1 MVLSLGGVVHGA
13 TLALAVS
20 TDVFVAFFGCG
31 GRGIGLKRRTA
42 VVSAVVCSCIF
53 LAFGLIGSVA
63 TPFVPDEIEKYVG
76 FATLMLIG
84 LTRVFDRAVKAV
96 IRRFRQRLSLIFK
109 VYAEPELA
117 DLDAGG
123 DLSIREGVLLAS
135 ATSIDAAIT
144 ALGSGMSGSY
154 VLAAAAFTVV
164 FSFAAVTLGVC
175 LGRYLS
181 GKCPLN
187 LSVVGGVIL
196 IVLAITKL
204 M

>member
-1 MVLSLGGVVHGA
+1 MLFSMGSVVHGA

-53 LAFGLIGSVA
+53 LVFGLIGSVA
-63 TPFVPDEIEKYVG
+63 TPFVPDYIEKIVG
-76 FATLMLIG
+76 FATLMIIG
-84 LTRVFDRAVKAV
+84 LTRVFDRAVKAA
-96 IRRFRQRLSLIFK
+96 IRHFRKRLSILLK

-144 ALGSGMSGSY
+144 ALGSGMSGAY
-154 VLAAAAFTVV
+154 VAAAAVFTVV
-164 FSFAAVTLGVC
+164 FSFVAV
-175 LGRYLS
+175 
-181 GKCPLN
+181 
-187 LSVVGGVIL
+187 
-196 IVLAITKL
+196 A
-204 M
+204 